1 MPGRDRMPSKPAT
14 AATPPG
20 ASELASGDP
29 LAREPAGRDR
39 ESTTPLKFGPDGEI
53 EFKEAV
59 PRQRDDV
66 LKILREEAAHAAAEE
81 RTTPVRQTPIHAG
94 TIDDSKANHSEN
106 SQSVVRTGKPR
117 SSDTGGIRAPATS
130 SSGWLRAF
138 IFTLAATLAIAAFAY
153 HFAPAVGIWAPWL
166 QPYLTEYVHSI
177 NRLAGSIG
185 ELL

>member
-1 MPGRDRMPSKPAT
+1 MPAKPAT

-20 ASELASGDP
+20 ASERASSDP
-29 LAREPAGRDR
+29 RAREPAGLDR
-39 ESTTPLKFGPDGEI
+39 EGMTQLEFGPDGEI
-53 EFKEAV
+53 EFMEAV
-59 PRQRDDV
+59 PRQRGDV

-81 RTTPVRQTPIHAG
+81 HAAPVRQAPIHAG
-94 TIDDSKANHSEN
+94 TVDDPRVNQSEN
-106 SQSVVRTGKPR
+106 SKSVVRTGKPR
-117 SSDTGGIRAPATS
+117 SPDTGGIRAPATS

-153 HFAPAVGIWAPWL
+153 HFALDMGSWAPWL

-185 ELL
+185 ELF